1 MNPVSLC
8 DAKCR
13 VQQAQ
18 EMLSL
23 WLEATTN
30 DDRTANLLGGVLT
43 MLDGIPDVMDAAEGE
58 LCVMDASTRS
68 GGKA

>member
-1 MNPVSLC
+1 MNPVSLS
-8 DAKCR
+8 DAVCR

-30 DDRTANLLGGVLT
+30 DDRTANLLGGLLT
-43 MLDGIPDVMDAAEGE
+43 MLEGVPAVMDAAEDE
-58 LCVMDASTRS
+58 LCAMDALKRS
-68 GGKA
+68 GGL

>member
-1 MNPVSLC
+1 MSPVSLS

-13 VQQAQ
+13 IQQAQ

>member
-1 MNPVSLC
+1 MTPLSLS

-13 VQQAQ
+13 IQQAQ

-30 DDRTANLLGGVLT
+30 DDRAANLLGGLLT
-43 MLDGIPDVMDAAEGE
+43 LLDGIPDVMDAAEGE
-58 LCVMDASTRS
+58 LFAMDALRRA
-68 GGKA
+68 GGKV

>member
-23 WLEATTN
+23 WLEATTS
-30 DDRTANLLGGVLT
+30 DDRTANLLGGLLT
-43 MLDGIPDVMDAAEGE
+43 LLEGIPDVMDAAEGE
-58 LCVMDASTRS
+58 LCVMDALTRS